1 MPSARYRAE
10 GTTHSWTARAD
21 TPADRVISRQR
32 TSMPRVNGSKVW
44 LNYQVSWV
52 MPEQELAPSVPTQP
66 PLSR

>member
-1 MPSARYRAE
+1 
-10 GTTHSWTARAD
+10 
-21 TPADRVISRQR
+21 
-32 TSMPRVNGSKVW
+32 MPRVNGSKVW